1 MKRED
6 KIALID
12 GDSLIYYEM
21 KKHTLEEALAGIDM
35 RIKQMLNITGC
46 THYAG
51 FLTKG
56 KCFRYKVAST
66 KPYKYNRRRDDLP
79 IIFPAI
85 KEYLIQHWKFLWYP
99 ELEADDLVSIYHD
112 PMKTIICSPD
122 KDVLYQNK
130 VNNYNYAKG
139 EFVPVDEN
147 DATKF
152 LWKQVLMGDST
163 DGIQGIP
170 KVGPK
175 TADGWLEDISPSDMP
190 AFVLNKYIEKFGYSE
205 GIHRFT
211 ETFKLIYILKT
222 KEDVV
227 RETGIELPEL
237 EPHYVELE
245 EDNLKNQE
253 ELW

>member
-21 KKHTLEEALAGIDM
+21 KKHTLEEALAGIDV

-99 ELEADDLVSIYHD
+99 ELEADDLVSVYHD

-175 TADGWLEDISPSDMP
+175 TAEGWLEDISPSDMP